1 MSGTAF
7 AGYAGQ
13 VRLRSVLGAGA
24 VGVAVVAAVVVLRA
38 HPAPPGPEVVAA
50 PTTSPPVVDGR
61 ARQLTTAF
69 LHDAPLPANFRFATP
84 PAGQA
89 FRFERYD
96 DPEPGLGSSRYT
108 ATGVLVRMDR
118 NVVLDNVAV
127 TIAQV
132 DGNDRSLDFGSCDPR
147 GGHDGSSC
155 TQQVFPD
162 GTRAK
167 VVRNAE
173 FAQSAASDVTT
184 GAKPGIQTQLDA
196 VYANG
201 TLLVVTL
208 DAANGAGIPLDDA
221 DMLRLVAIPGVAR

>member
-1 MSGTAF
+1 
-7 AGYAGQ
+7 
-13 VRLRSVLGAGA
+13 VRLRSVLGAVA
-24 VGVAVVAAVVVLRA
+24 VGVAVIAAVVLLRT
-38 HPAPPGPEVVAA
+38 HPAPPGPNAA
-50 PTTSPPVVDGR
+50 PVPTTSPPVVDNR
-61 ARQLTTAF
+61 ARQLTSAF
-69 LHDAPLPANFRFATP
+69 LHDAPLPANFRFATS
-84 PAGQA
+84 AGQV

-108 ATGVLVRMDR
+108 ATGVLVRLDR
-118 NVVLDNVAV
+118 HIVLDDVAV

-132 DGNDRSLDFGSCDPR
+132 DVDDRSLNFASCDPR

-155 TQQVFPD
+155 TERVFPD

-167 VVRNAE
+167 VVRNAA
-173 FAQSAASDVTT
+173 FAQSVASDQTT
-184 GAKPGIQTQLDA
+184 GARPGIQTQLDA

>member
-1 MSGTAF
+1 
-7 AGYAGQ
+7 

-24 VGVAVVAAVVVLRA
+24 VGVAVIAAVVVLRD
-38 HPAPPGPEVVAA
+38 HPAPPGPDAVSA
-50 PTTSPPVVDGR
+50 PTTTAPPVVDGR

-69 LHDAPLPANFRFATP
+69 LHDAPLPADVRFATT

-108 ATGVLVRMDR
+108 ATGVLVREDR
-118 NVVLDNVAV
+118 HVVLDDVAV

-132 DGNDRSLDFGSCDPR
+132 DAADRTLDFASCDPR
-147 GGHDGSSC
+147 GSHDGSSC

-167 VVRNAE
+167 VVRNAA
-173 FAQSAASDVTT
+173 FAQSVASDVTS
-184 GAKPGIQTQLDA
+184 GARPGIQTQLDA

-208 DAANGAGIPLDDA
+208 DATNGSGIPLDDA